1 MAQADPVTGALE
13 LAGALYRAATA
24 LHGTDGTVDRLRTEL
39 ARGDTRLALL
49 LLHNL
54 PTDDTVALA
63 GDVVPYALSAR
74 DTLLVRHIFGRLP
87 RHEAEG
93 VVPAAVRA
101 QLAKTPDGDAY
112 RSLLGLLDHLGL
124 DAALREIAETALAS
138 DDPDVRDAGEEYLG
152 D

>member
-1 MAQADPVTGALE
+1 MTDQVTEALQV
-13 LAGALYRAATA
+13 AGALYRAAHTV
-24 LHGTDGTVDRLRTEL
+24 HGTDGALDRLRTEL
-39 ARGDTRLALL
+39 ATGDTRLALL

-54 PTDDTVALA
+54 PTADTVALA
-63 GDVVPYALSAR
+63 GDVIPYALSAR

-124 DAALREIAETALAS
+124 DAALRELAGTAAAS
-138 DDPDVRDAGEEYLG
+138 DDPDVREVGEEYLES
-152 D
+152 